1 METNKKSV
9 VDDLH
14 SWIKQL
20 DERPG
25 VYLIENTVTGARY
38 VGSARK
44 SIRQRL
50 LDTLAQLIGGR
61 YHVALLQ
68 ADWQQLG
75 VQNFV
80 FWLSYAAT
88 KADAL
93 AEERRIAITA
103 NAFEDFGG
111 YCRRTKTDC
120 VSASFRERERK
131 LYKAR
136 KRRYE
141 YLPDTNVD
149 DRISPVLLRTFC
161 RGDENTEIA
170 RLNPAPS
177 SAIELWKMVAIS
189 SAT

>member
-1 METNKKSV
+1 MEPNV
-9 VDDLH
+9 VSTEQLR
-14 SWIKQL
+14 SWIRRL

-25 VYLIENTVTGARY
+25 VYLIENTVTGAKY
-38 VGSARK
+38 VGCARK

-50 LDTLAQLIGGR
+50 QNTLSELIGGR
-61 YHVALLQ
+61 YHVPQLQ
-68 ADWQQLG
+68 DDWQQLG

-93 AEERRIAITA
+93 AEERRIAIAA

-141 YLPDTNVD
+141 YLPDTKVD
-149 DRISPVLLRTFC
+149 DRISPVLLRTFS

-170 RLNPAPS
+170 CLNPAPP
-177 SAIELWKMVAIS
+177 SAIEQWKMVAIC